1 MIEVPQGYRVERHER
16 LDEYDQDRQGQ
27 IREILFEAVRMEDG
41 DVVSDPKIRWSSWEQ
56 RYSLNPG
63 FTRADIRGDEARARA
78 AALLLAADD
87 LDRLNGRNG

>member
-16 LDEYDQDRQGQ
+16 LDDYDPDRAGK
-27 IREILFEAVRMEDG
+27 IREIVFEAVQTENG
-41 DVVSDPKIRWSSWEQ
+41 DVVSDPKIRWSSWER

-78 AALLLAADD
+78 AALLMAADD
-87 LDRLNGRNG
+87 LDRLNGRKR